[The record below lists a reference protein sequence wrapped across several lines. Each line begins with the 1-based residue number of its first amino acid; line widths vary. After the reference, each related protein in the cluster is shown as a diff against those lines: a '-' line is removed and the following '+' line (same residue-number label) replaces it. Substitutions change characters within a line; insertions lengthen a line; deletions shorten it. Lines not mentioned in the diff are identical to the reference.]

1 MTERALLQKDLFNSK
16 TRSNVL
22 RERLTFETL
31 TLEKMLR
38 KAQKTKHNKQITQV
52 YQNHSQVLGSK
63 TTQMKI
69 NAEPI
74 LNFKKQNLRKQ
85 KTSYKNFNQGKNQ
98 PIEIE
103 TRKKNMDEI

>member
-1 MTERALLQKDLFNSK
+1 MEKELQKYFFNSK
-16 TRSNVL
+16 TRDNVL

-31 TLEKMLR
+31 TREKVLR
-38 KAQKTKHNKQITQV
+38 KAQKIKHNKQITQV
-52 YQNHSQVLGSK
+52 YQNHSQALASK

-74 LNFKKQNLRKQ
+74 LNFKKQNLRRQ
-85 KTSYKNFNQGKNQ
+85 KTSYKNFNQGKSQ

-103 TRKKNMDEI
+103 TRKENMHEI